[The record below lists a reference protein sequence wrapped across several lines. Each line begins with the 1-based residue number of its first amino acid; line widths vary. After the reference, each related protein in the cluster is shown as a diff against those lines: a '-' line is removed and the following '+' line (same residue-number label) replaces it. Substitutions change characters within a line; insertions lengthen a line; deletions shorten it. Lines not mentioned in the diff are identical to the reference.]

1 MKIGDVRIRQVRHTD
16 GKLRAVASITI
27 DDCFVVHDI
36 RIFERD
42 GAYFVAMPS
51 RKASDGSFK
60 DIAHPLN
67 TETRE
72 YIQNI
77 ILESYNAYLKENAA
91 DESGD

>member
-1 MKIGDVRIRQVRHTD
+1 MTIGDVRIRQVRHTE

-36 RIFERD
+36 RIFEHD
-42 GAYFVAMPS
+42 GALFVAMPS
-51 RKASDGSFK
+51 RKASDGSYK

-72 YIQNI
+72 YIQSV
-77 ILESYNAYLKENAA
+77 ILESYQNFLQENGET
-91 DESGD
+91 DEE

>member
-1 MKIGDVRIRQVRHTD
+1 MTIGDVRIRQVRHTD

-42 GAYFVAMPS
+42 GTFFVAMPS
-51 RKASDGSFK
+51 RKASDGTYK

-72 YIQNI
+72 YIQRV
-77 ILESYNAYLKENAA
+77 ILESYQKFLQENG
-91 DESGD
+91 ESVEEE

>member
-42 GAYFVAMPS
+42 GAYFVAM
-51 RKASDGSFK
+51 AG
-60 DIAHPLN
+60 
-67 TETRE
+67 TRT
-72 YIQNI
+72 
-77 ILESYNAYLKENAA
+77 LRTL
-91 DESGD
+91 

>member
-42 GAYFVAMPS
+42 GECFVAMPS
-51 RKASDGSFK
+51 RKASDGTYK

-72 YIQNI
+72 YIQNT
-77 ILESYNAYLKENAA
+77 ILESYKAFLERPTE
-91 DESGD
+91 DGSDD